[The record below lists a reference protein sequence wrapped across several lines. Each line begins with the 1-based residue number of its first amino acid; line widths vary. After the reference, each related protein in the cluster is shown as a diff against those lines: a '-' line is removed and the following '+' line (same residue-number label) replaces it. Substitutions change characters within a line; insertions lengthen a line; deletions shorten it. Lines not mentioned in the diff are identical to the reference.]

1 MEKRIMHIVT
11 NNRVERFF
19 NALIIILFL
28 LFSIAVFFSE
38 KASAAEFLVL
48 EGNMQPLGNALVSL
62 VPADSSES
70 MSATERL
77 LHVKMLVTHR
87 FSSVESIVHGKPASS
102 VQCEIEFELSCYAK
116 GQTRRVD
123 AKLRAPLY
131 GFTDEDGRLSLPII
145 AGEYNIVVWHP
156 RFNEAPKL
164 FLQSEKVSNDYQYA
178 IRLKQPL
185 NPQSDLLARN

>member
-1 MEKRIMHIVT
+1 MHIVN

-62 VPADSSES
+62 VPAKSSES

-77 LHVKMLVTHR
+77 LHVKMLVSHR
-87 FSSVESIVHGKPASS
+87 FSSVESIVHGKSASS
-102 VQCEIEFELSCYAK
+102 IQCEIEFELSCYAN
-116 GQTRRVD
+116 GQIRKVD
-123 AKLRAPLY
+123 VKLGAPLH
-131 GFTDEDGRLSLPII
+131 GFTDEDGKLSLPII

-185 NPQSDLLARN
+185 NPPSDLLARN